1 MTITLK
7 RDDILKV
14 QDIKVEKV
22 HVPEWGGDVYIKGM
36 NGMERDAFEASVVQM
51 RGKGTNVDMSNIRAK
66 LAAQTI
72 CDENGERLFTDA
84 DIKALGKKSAS
95 ALQRVFEV
103 AQKLSGIGDDA
114 IQELTE
120 GLKVNP
126 LEDSPTA

>member
-1 MTITLK
+1 VTITLK